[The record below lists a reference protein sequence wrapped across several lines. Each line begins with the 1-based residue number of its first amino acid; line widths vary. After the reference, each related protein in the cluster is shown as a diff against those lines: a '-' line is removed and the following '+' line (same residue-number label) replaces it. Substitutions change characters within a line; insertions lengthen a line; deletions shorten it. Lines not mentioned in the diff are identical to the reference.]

1 MSLVESVPPTLR
13 TTSTALLP
21 ISTLATPQTKPQ
33 PNPIT
38 NPLSFIKLYESKLK
52 LIYTLNL
59 TLLDKLAHTSL
70 SLLLIDSN
78 HKLVQFYQCNFKDL
92 KQMLFIHVNSSMT
105 HNSFNSFLISQF
117 NDAFE
122 ELLQELAGTYLSLF
136 KVGFYYKLEGFNEVY
151 RELLNLMGV
160 TSFGSLLSNTSAT
173 TSPTVYS
180 SSSSSSQS
188 QQSHSH
194 SNVSLNFDSTSSPS
208 LKTTKATSETIQET
222 INKINELEF
231 KILCNSESLQLYK
244 KLNGQYDPECITNH
258 NLKMFKRAMNQ
269 SHTGLALLITDD
281 GDNDEEL
288 DDEKREKKHER
299 EDLEIVKSVEF
310 QQFNLKRLADLG
322 LFRKTIF

>member
-13 TTSTALLP
+13 TTTTALLP
-21 ISTLATPQTKPQ
+21 ISAMTSTRQTKPQ

-59 TLLDKLAHTSL
+59 TLLDKLTHTSL
-70 SLLLIDSN
+70 SLILIDSN
-78 HKLVQFYQCNFKDL
+78 HKLVQFYQSNFKDL
-92 KQMLFIHVNSSMT
+92 KQMLFIHVNSSMS

-122 ELLQELAGTYLSLF
+122 ELLQQLAGTYLSLF
-136 KVGFYYKLEGFNEVY
+136 KVGLYYKLEGFNDVY

-160 TSFGSLLSNTSAT
+160 TSFGSLLSNTTASTT
-173 TSPTVYS
+173 TSKS
-180 SSSSSSQS
+180 STSASP
-188 QQSHSH
+188 QSHSH
-194 SNVSLNFDSTSSPS
+194 SNLNLNFDSHGTTNFKTSKS
-208 LKTTKATSETIQET
+208 TETIQET
-222 INKINELEF
+222 IDKINDLEF
-231 KILCNSESLQLYK
+231 KILCNSESLQLFK
-244 KLNGQYDPECITNH
+244 RLNGQYDPECITNH

-269 SHTGLALLITDD
+269 SHTGLALLITDED
-281 GDNDEEL
+281 EDEQGGDREEKQ
-288 DDEKREKKHER
+288 DSD
-299 EDLEIVKSVEF
+299 DLEIVKSVEF